1 MGEPMTPFTVRDS
14 STGRASFCEVLFPS
28 KPAQAVLDELKAAGF
43 KPFKDWKTK
52 TWWWWGKREKL
63 PKRYIADAAAALL
76 PAVNKALADFPAT
89 PRASEPPKVSE
100 QPLPKESSPQAQE
113 TPPAPAPV
121 EQEEEVFLIE
131 EKPEVKPEPVKPP
144 ALKVRRTFGNI
155 TSGWSVVHVAS
166 NKALGKQFTNISSEE
181 LATRLMNA
189 VLPLADWTLPLE
201 KLVKAPGLR
210 EKLAEAAL
218 EKGTA
223 NDDEDDTNKTGP
235 IVSKAQ
241 HDALRSKLG
250 IADHIGGVTEM
261 VVKPEVK
268 PPAAE
273 NKPESGKTYALT
285 GKSGDKCVGNG
296 NTWAESEVKPAEP
309 APEVKKDEPPAC
321 AAAKV
326 DHVGR
331 LRELMTRRT

>member
-1 MGEPMTPFTVRDS
+1 
-14 STGRASFCEVLFPS
+14 
-28 KPAQAVLDELKAAGF
+28 
-43 KPFKDWKTK
+43 
-52 TWWWWGKREKL
+52 
-63 PKRYIADAAAALL
+63 
-76 PAVNKALADFPAT
+76 
-89 PRASEPPKVSE
+89 
-100 QPLPKESSPQAQE
+100 
-113 TPPAPAPV
+113 
-121 EQEEEVFLIE
+121 
-131 EKPEVKPEPVKPP
+131 
-144 ALKVRRTFGNI
+144 
-155 TSGWSVVHVAS
+155 
-166 NKALGKQFTNISSEE
+166 

-326 DHVGR
+326 DHVAR
-331 LRELMTRRT
+331 LRAAMTRS